1 MVYDDAELSS
11 ESTEVVANLKT
22 ALKELKS
29 TLFEL
34 DKTIKILKSAQVKE
48 RGNDKLRDRK
58 YIFRGKDKS

>member
-1 MVYDDAELSS
+1 MVFDDIELSS

-48 RGNDKLRDRK
+48 RGDVKLRDRK
-58 YIFRGKDKS
+58 YIFRGKNKS

>member
-1 MVYDDAELSS
+1 MVFDDAELSS